1 MHQKTGKKINLF
13 FYSLLIII
21 LTSTNNYGL
30 NSQNIFNIK
39 YIDVN
44 GFSKKKNQ
52 LIKNQIK
59 KIHNENI
66 FFINKDYFSELIN
79 RNDTKYLFIKK
90 NFPNKLIVNFT
101 PSKPICAI
109 EIKNDKIILGDNGK
123 ILTNYINEKNLPIVL
138 GSENIS
144 YIYYVVNL
152 LKKSNLNYEI
162 IKKIVFFKSGRFD
175 INLNNGVIIK
185 FPINFNQDIINQSN
199 KLLNKKKF
207 AEAKIID
214 LRIKNKIIKYE

>member
-1 MHQKTGKKINLF
+1 M
-13 FYSLLIII
+13 
-21 LTSTNNYGL
+21 
-30 NSQNIFNIK
+30 
-39 YIDVN
+39 
-44 GFSKKKNQ
+44 
-52 LIKNQIK
+52 
-59 KIHNENI
+59 
-66 FFINKDYFSELIN
+66 
-79 RNDTKYLFIKK
+79 
-90 NFPNKLIVNFT
+90 IVNFT

>member
-1 MHQKTGKKINLF
+1 MHRKTGKKIKLF

-21 LTSTNNYGL
+21 LTSTNNYDF

-66 FFINKDYFSELIN
+66 LFIKKNHFSKLIN
-79 RNDTKYLFIKK
+79 RNDTKYLYIKK
-90 NFPNKLIVNFT
+90 NFPNRLIVNFT
-101 PSKPICAI
+101 PSKPLCLI

-123 ILTNYINEKNLPIVL
+123 ILRNHIIEKTVPIVL
-138 GSENIS
+138 GSDNIS

-152 LKKSNLNYEI
+152 LNKSNLDYEI
-162 IKKIVFFKSGRFD
+162 IKKIIFFKSGRFD

-185 FPINFNQDIINQSN
+185 FPINFNQDIINYSN
-199 KLLNKKKF
+199 NLLNKRKF

>member
-1 MHQKTGKKINLF
+1 M
-13 FYSLLIII
+13 
-21 LTSTNNYGL
+21 
-30 NSQNIFNIK
+30 
-39 YIDVN
+39 
-44 GFSKKKNQ
+44 
-52 LIKNQIK
+52 
-59 KIHNENI
+59 
-66 FFINKDYFSELIN
+66 
-79 RNDTKYLFIKK
+79 
-90 NFPNKLIVNFT
+90 
-101 PSKPICAI
+101 I

>member
-1 MHQKTGKKINLF
+1 MHRKIGKKINLF

-59 KIHNENI
+59 KIYNENI

-101 PSKPICAI
+101 PSKPICVI

-123 ILTNYINEKNLPIVL
+123 ILINYINEKNLPIVL